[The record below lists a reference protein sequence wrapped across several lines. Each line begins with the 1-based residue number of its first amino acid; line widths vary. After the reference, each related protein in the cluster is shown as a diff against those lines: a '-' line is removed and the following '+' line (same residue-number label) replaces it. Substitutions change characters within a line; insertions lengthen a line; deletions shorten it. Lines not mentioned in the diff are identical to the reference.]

1 MAIKKTKLLVAGL
14 RAIAPT
20 LMSKY
25 CSEVLLEAAQ
35 RLEDTDKI
43 AKFYRNEAEN
53 LGGDRSGRKR
63 RKLCILPILF
73 RSKQHGTAQDS
84 DNQMRGG

>member
-1 MAIKKTKLLVAGL
+1 MKKTKLLVAEL
-14 RAIAPT
+14 RMIANT
-20 LMSKY
+20 LANKH
-25 CSEVLLEAAQ
+25 CKEILIEAAE

-43 AKFYRNEAEN
+43 AKFYRNTTEK

-63 RKLCILPILF
+63 RKLCVLPILF

-84 DNQMRGG
+84 DNQMRGS